1 VLTRAQKKEQVAD
14 LKEKFG
20 RASCVYV
27 ADYRGLDVEGANE
40 LRRKLLAEGGGDFEY
55 RVSKNSVLRL
65 AAGDTAVANIA
76 EHFQGP
82 TAIAISYGDPVG
94 LAKVLADFAKGHEEF
109 NLKAGILE
117 GSAVGATEIAKIAT
131 LPSLDQLRGMII
143 GLIQAPATK
152 LVRLLAEPG
161 AQLARVLAARGRQE
175 GSEGPEGQA
184 GEA

>member
-1 VLTRAQKKEQVAD
+1 VLTRAQKEEQVAD

-40 LRRKLLAEGGGDFEY
+40 LRTRLRTEGGGDFEY
-55 RVSKNSVLRL
+55 RVTKNSVLRL
-65 AAGDTAVANIA
+65 AAGDTPVADIA

-94 LAKVLADFAKGHEEF
+94 LAKVLADFAKVHEVF
-109 NLKAGILE
+109 SLKAGVLE
-117 GSAVGATEIAKIAT
+117 GSAVDAAEIGKIAT
-131 LPSLDQLRGMII
+131 LPSLDQLRGKLI

-152 LVRLLAEPG
+152 LVRLISEPG
-161 AQLARVLAARGRQE
+161 AQLARVLVARGGQE
-175 GSEGPEGQA
+175 GET
-184 GEA
+184 